1 MSLTQ
6 LTGAMKNSLGL
17 SPSLSVTET
26 VSNACAKLKIAPTG
40 NVKNDAVSCYLALPP
55 TNTASNPSV
64 PAAAA
69 ASTTTTTT
77 LSRPSAAV
85 PAAPAGNDL
94 VSRVRS
100 FYQKHNPEKGEDEIA
115 GILRFYV
122 GRETEL
128 IRKLEKKYSAAFA

>member
-1 MSLTQ
+1 
-6 LTGAMKNSLGL
+6 MKNSLGL

-26 VSNACAKLKIAPTG
+26 VSNACAKLRIAPTG

-69 ASTTTTTT
+69 STTTTTTT

-100 FYQKHNPEKGEDEIA
+100 FYKKHNPEKGEDEIA

>member
-1 MSLTQ
+1 
-6 LTGAMKNSLGL
+6 MKNSLGL

-69 ASTTTTTT
+69 ASTTTTTTTTTT

>member
-26 VSNACAKLKIAPTG
+26 VSNACAKLRIAPTG

-69 ASTTTTTT
+69 SPTTTTTT

-100 FYQKHNPEKGEDEIA
+100 FYKKHNPEKGEDEIA

-128 IRKLEKKYSAAFA
+128 IRKLEKKYSAAFS